1 MEKKGKKN
9 IFYRGAKYAGV
20 MTMLL
25 VGFFALAAATVD
37 ITGAKGN
44 ISSMTLYSTDGGTVS
59 AGPVVGTADV
69 SGNNIT
75 VKITGLP
82 AGTYN
87 RVKVTLSGRNSGDSE
102 LKSNAFVVTGTA
114 GGKDLDY
121 KSSKTVTRDLKFKS
135 PITVGNDGV
144 LTLSANVDLKDAFM
158 NGNVEL
164 DPENAANL
172 KAIGRNLGPMLKAA
186 FGIM

>member
-20 MTMLL
+20 MAMLMI
-25 VGFFALAAATVD
+25 GFIAFVAATVNV
-37 ITGAKGN
+37 TGAKGN
-44 ISSMTLYSTDGGTVS
+44 ISSMTLYSTDGRTVT

-82 AGTYN
+82 AGSYE

-102 LKSNAFVVTGTA
+102 LKSNAFIVTGTA
-114 GGKDLDY
+114 GGKDIDY
-121 KSSKTVTRDLKFKS
+121 KSSKTVTRDLSFKN
-135 PITVGNDGV
+135 PITVGSDGV
-144 LTLSANVDLKDAFM
+144 LTLSGNVDMKDAFM

-164 DPENAANL
+164 DPENASNL

>member
-1 MEKKGKKN
+1 MEKKGKKS

-20 MTMLL
+20 MTMLMI
-25 VGFFALAAATVD
+25 GFFALVAATVN

-44 ISSMTLYSTDGGTVS
+44 ISSMTLYSADGNSVT

-87 RVKVTLSGRNSGDSE
+87 RVKVTLAGRNSGDTD

-114 GGKDLDY
+114 GGKDIDY
-121 KSSKTVTRDLKFKS
+121 KSSKTVTRDLRFKD
-135 PITVGNDGV
+135 PITVGSDGIM
-144 LTLSANVDLKDAFM
+144 TLSANVDLKDAFM

-164 DPENAANL
+164 DPENASNL